1 MNPNELS
8 VASSAQS
15 TAARPSR
22 ADHRSHHGRPPA
34 ALHREV
40 LHGMARQLG
49 QLLKGT
55 KVGDI
60 PVEQPTKFELI
71 VKLKTAKAIGVAMPP
86 SLLAQAEEV
95 IE

>member
-1 MNPNELS
+1 MGRDRRRR
-8 VASSAQS
+8 S
-15 TAARPSR
+15 TTVLRT
-22 ADHRSHHGRPPA
+22 
-34 ALHREV
+34 LHREV

-71 VKLKTAKAIGVAMPP
+71 VKLKTAKAIGVAVPP